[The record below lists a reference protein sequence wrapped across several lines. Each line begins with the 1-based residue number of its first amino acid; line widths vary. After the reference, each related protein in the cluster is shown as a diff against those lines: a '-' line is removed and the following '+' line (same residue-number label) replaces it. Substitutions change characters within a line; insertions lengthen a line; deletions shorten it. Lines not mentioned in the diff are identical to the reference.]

1 MLLSLIAAAPLLAST
16 AGAPPAQPVLDDH
29 GKLPWI
35 EGTFDELLA
44 RAQKEDRLIFIDFW
58 TDWCGW
64 CKRLDADTFSD
75 DAVVEEMKDIL
86 CFSVDAESE
95 TGEPLARRYNVRGFP
110 ALILLNPD
118 GSPRD
123 QIGGYLPPDEFR
135 KEIQRVRKDEGTL
148 NALRRAVE
156 RTPGDLQARY
166 DYAVKLREMG
176 DEEGYEGQIAT
187 IHELDPED
195 LSPVSR
201 RLKLAELKMAI
212 EQQAKA
218 GEQLDLAPIEAFL
231 ADEKEPE
238 LRFDGW
244 AFVAAAYNFMVRTTS
259 EPVRARGLLA
269 KSREANRRA
278 WKSCPE
284 MHIGEFGNSL
294 AYGLFEQRDEISSED
309 KLFALE
315 VARKATEALGDDPNM
330 LDTLA
335 CCLFMNG
342 KAEEAIAT
350 IQRAIELDPE
360 NADWKERLVQFQEG
374 L

>member
-16 AGAPPAQPVLDDH
+16 AGAFPAPSVLDDH
-29 GKLPWI
+29 GKLPWV
-35 EGTFDELLA
+35 EGSFEELLE

-86 CFSVDAESE
+86 CYSVDAESE
-95 TGEPLARRYNVRGFP
+95 TGAPLARRYNVRGFP

-123 QIGGYLPPDEFR
+123 QIGGYLPPDDFR

-156 RTPGDLQARY
+156 RAPGDLQARY
-166 DYAVKLREMG
+166 DYAVKLQEMG
-176 DEEGYEGQIAT
+176 DEEGYEKQIEA
-187 IHELDPED
+187 IHELDSEG
-195 LSPVSR
+195 LSLVSR

-212 EQQAKA
+212 QQEAQA
-218 GEQLDLAPIEAFL
+218 GGQLDLAPIEAFL
-231 ADEKEPE
+231 AAEKEPE
-238 LRFDGW
+238 LLFDGW
-244 AFVAAAYNFMVRTTS
+244 AFVASAYDFMVQTTF
-259 EPVRARGLLA
+259 EPNRAKGLMVKLN
-269 KSREANRRA
+269 EANRRA

-284 MHIGEFGNSL
+284 QHLGPFGNSVAWTL
-294 AYGLFEQRDEISSED
+294 WEKRDAISEKD
-309 KLFALE
+309 RLFALE
-315 VARKATEALGDDPNM
+315 VARKAAEVLDDDPSV

-342 KAEEAIAT
+342 KTEEAIAT